1 MKRFLFA
8 GALLLVSLTLSA
20 QFRYQNPVVHADY
33 SDPDVCRVGEDYW
46 MTASSF
52 NCFPGLPILHS
63 TDLVHWN
70 LVGAALTEYPGE
82 GWDAPEDD
90 FRTTVQHGKA
100 VWAPAIRFHEGWYYI
115 YVGDPDRGVFMVRTQ
130 DPKGRWEP
138 PVWVVKEKGFIDPC
152 PFWDEDGN
160 AYLSHGC
167 AGSRAGNKS
176 ILFVAPMAPDGT
188 RLLGPSRIVYD
199 GHLSQPTIEG
209 TKFYKRDGK
218 YYIFSPAGGV
228 ATGWQTVLRADNPFG
243 PYEERIVMA
252 WAPGTVNGPHQ
263 GAWVDTPAGEDWFL
277 HFQDKGAY
285 GRIVHLQPMAWQAD
299 GWPMIGVDPD
309 GDGVGQPVAEYRFLD
324 SASGSARNDKRV
336 PSVSNDKRNVSV
348 QNDKRSIVI
357 PSEVEESES
366 PYKPYGIDL
375 AWQYPAIPSPYWH
388 YALPEGGVR
397 LYSVE
402 QKWPYRSLWD
412 CPNFLAQKFPAER
425 FTVRARLSFRPNPQL
440 KEKGEQAGFAVM
452 GNDYAGLRLTDTE
465 AGAKLEYVQCPGASK
480 GQPETATELAVLPY
494 RYDPLPHSYES
505 RNVPLVNYPDVPE
518 IVLWVMLDVRAKV
531 VEGNVPEAVCRF
543 SYSLDGKRFTQV
555 SGTFAA
561 QPELWV
567 GARFGFFCNRFA
579 PKNDSGWVDVTDLEV
594 KTMFEPAEGFVRE
607 ESGVPAYTLPDVLA
621 GAKTVKEWE
630 KKRRPELYALFE
642 QEMFGTVPGKPET
655 LHFQVRESAP
665 DALDGL
671 ATRRQVRIYF
681 DAEETQYEDLLL
693 YIPNGRKGPVPAFL
707 GGNFRGNHAIGTDPG
722 VFLPDTLRY
731 ARDFTLDPRGA
742 TSERWP
748 LDTILRRGYAV
759 VTFCLQDI
767 VPDDV
772 GYPGIRSLYEGY
784 TWGALA
790 AWGWGLSRALD
801 YLESDAD
808 VDAARVA
815 VFGHSRLGK
824 AALWAGA
831 RDQRFAMVVS
841 NASGCGG
848 AALSRRHFGETVR
861 RINMHFPHWFCDN
874 FKKYGD
880 NEAMLPFD
888 QHELLALIAPR
899 PLYVESASEDSWA
912 DPHGEFLSLAHA
924 APVYELYGYEG
935 FAPDEWPE
943 VEHPVSKGRNGYHIR
958 KGRHAILEYDW
969 LRYLDFA
976 DRHL

>member
-1 MKRFLFA
+1 MKRFFFM
-8 GALLLVSLTLSA
+8 GALLLLSVTLSA

-63 TDLVHWN
+63 TDLVHWD

-115 YVGDPDRGVFMVRTQ
+115 YVGDPDRGIFMVRTQ
-130 DPKGRWEP
+130 DPKGPWEP

-228 ATGWQTVLRADNPFG
+228 PTGWQTVLRADNPFG

-252 WAPGTVNGPHQ
+252 WAEGTINGPHQ
-263 GAWVDTPAGEDWFL
+263 GAWVDTPAGGNWFL

-285 GRIVHLQPMAWQAD
+285 GRIVHLQPMSWQAD
-299 GWPMIGVDPD
+299 GWPVIGVDPD
-309 GDGVGQPVAEYRFLD
+309 GDG
-324 SASGSARNDKRV
+324 SGSARNDKRV

-440 KEKGEQAGFAVM
+440 KEKGEMRG
-452 GNDYAGLRLTDTE
+452 
-465 AGAKLEYVQCPGASK
+465 
-480 GQPETATELAVLPY
+480 
-494 RYDPLPHSYES
+494 
-505 RNVPLVNYPDVPE
+505 
-518 IVLWVMLDVRAKV
+518 
-531 VEGNVPEAVCRF
+531 
-543 SYSLDGKRFTQV
+543 
-555 SGTFAA
+555 
-561 QPELWV
+561 
-567 GARFGFFCNRFA
+567 
-579 PKNDSGWVDVTDLEV
+579 
-594 KTMFEPAEGFVRE
+594 
-607 ESGVPAYTLPDVLA
+607 
-621 GAKTVKEWE
+621 
-630 KKRRPELYALFE
+630 
-642 QEMFGTVPGKPET
+642 
-655 LHFQVRESAP
+655 SA
-665 DALDGL
+665 
-671 ATRRQVRIYF
+671 
-681 DAEETQYEDLLL
+681 
-693 YIPNGRKGPVPAFL
+693 
-707 GGNFRGNHAIGTDPG
+707 
-722 VFLPDTLRY
+722 
-731 ARDFTLDPRGA
+731 
-742 TSERWP
+742 
-748 LDTILRRGYAV
+748 
-759 VTFCLQDI
+759 
-767 VPDDV
+767 
-772 GYPGIRSLYEGY
+772 
-784 TWGALA
+784 
-790 AWGWGLSRALD
+790 
-801 YLESDAD
+801 
-808 VDAARVA
+808 
-815 VFGHSRLGK
+815 
-824 AALWAGA
+824 
-831 RDQRFAMVVS
+831 
-841 NASGCGG
+841 
-848 AALSRRHFGETVR
+848 
-861 RINMHFPHWFCDN
+861 
-874 FKKYGD
+874 
-880 NEAMLPFD
+880 
-888 QHELLALIAPR
+888 
-899 PLYVESASEDSWA
+899 
-912 DPHGEFLSLAHA
+912 
-924 APVYELYGYEG
+924 
-935 FAPDEWPE
+935 
-943 VEHPVSKGRNGYHIR
+943 
-958 KGRHAILEYDW
+958 
-969 LRYLDFA
+969 
-976 DRHL
+976 